1 MNSISET
8 PLSALLQQVSDDV
21 ASLPVAA
28 VQLVGAVITMQQD
41 LPPALS
47 AFIMAKLALRTD
59 MSVVSPAAEAVMRMK
74 AFSAYSDREFAQLE
88 IQTQH
93 ALLRAIALDDKV
105 LVVTA
110 FINRLADRI
119 AEAVM
124 LLTDSKSTDCPHSA
138 IATELAGQNGGT
150 SGSRIAW
157 MPSLVSPT
165 IGG

>member
-1 MNSISET
+1 MNSNSEV
-8 PLSALLQQVSDDV
+8 PLSALLQQVADDV

-28 VQLVGAVITMQQD
+28 VQLVGAVIAMQQD

-47 AFIMAKLALRTD
+47 AFIMAQLALRTD

-105 LVVTA
+105 LVVAA
-110 FINRLADRI
+110 FMNRLADRL
-119 AEAVM
+119 ADAV
-124 LLTDSKSTDCPHSA
+124 LQLTDPKSTDCQQSKIASCITFGESRYSA
-138 IATELAGQNGGT
+138 FGE
-150 SGSRIAW
+150 
-157 MPSLVSPT
+157 
-165 IGG
+165 